1 MLYVV
6 LLGIYIFGYY
16 DLFKRFVVLFFIIFI
31 MFKDKKKEV
40 KILKYLFN
48 LWISYENIE

>member
-31 MFKDKKKEV
+31 MFKDKKKE
-40 KILKYLFN
+40 KIKYWNIYL
-48 LWISYENIE
+48 IYE

>member
-16 DLFKRFVVLFFIIFI
+16 DLFKRFVVLFWWENI
-31 MFKDKKKEV
+31 FKDKKKV
-40 KILKYLFN
+40 KILWFLFN